1 MKECVLMHDGSQ
13 DHLDV
18 GWTSSSPASS
28 FLLDALRRQIL
39 ILIAAPIL
47 TGLLGLYIV
56 ARIEPLYS
64 STAEIRVSV
73 SPDEISPETS
83 FIQTHIELITSENV
97 TAEVIERVGLSGAD
111 RPSPGTMRQVVNEVR
126 TMMGLSA
133 IDGSAEFD
141 PETAL
146 LRTVASGVS
155 VVRNGETPILGVRY
169 MSPSPELS
177 AEIANAYAEAY
188 ESQSLIAAERQ
199 FARGER
205 LLAERAANAKQ
216 LAYEANQTAR
226 GLLAENGAVLVGSSD
241 LNERVADF
249 REQLSALNTE
259 EAVIEAR
266 LRRIPTLA
274 DGETINELVLLSDS
288 TARLSADLLE
298 TTDVLR
304 RLERQPGMSQSTR
317 TRLEETIASL
327 RSQLIQAIS
336 LVREDLQAEKNS
348 LAARRDGILAE
359 RENVMSYALSDAWTE
374 LVRAEQMT
382 QTYEQ
387 IHRSYLLELEE
398 LMMRGQAEPVR
409 IVSIA
414 RPALAPSFPNY
425 TVIVA
430 FMIAFGIALGVGF
443 ALLREWL
450 RSQN

>member
-1 MKECVLMHDGSQ
+1 MHDGSQ
-13 DHLDV
+13 DQLDV

-28 FLLDALRRQIL
+28 FLLEALRRELL

-47 TGLLGLYIV
+47 TGLLGLFIV

-64 STAEIRVSV
+64 ATAEIRVRV

-97 TAEVIERVGLSGAD
+97 TAEVIERVGLRGAD
-111 RPSPGTMRQVVNEVR
+111 QPTPGRMRQVVSEVR
-126 TMMGLSA
+126 TLMDLTA
-133 IDGSAEFD
+133 IDGSVEFD
-141 PETAL
+141 PDTAL

-155 VVRNGETPILGVRY
+155 VVRNGETPILGIRY
-169 MSPSPELS
+169 LSPSAELS
-177 AEIANAYAEAY
+177 AEIANAYAEVYA
-188 ESQSLIAAERQ
+188 SQSLIVAEEQ
-199 FARGER
+199 FARSEK
-205 LLAERAANAKQ
+205 LLTERAANAKQ

-274 DGETINELVLLSDS
+274 NGETINELVLLSDG

-327 RSQLIQAIS
+327 RSQLVQAIS
-336 LVREDLQAEKNS
+336 LVREDLHAEKSS
-348 LAARRDGILAE
+348 LAARREGILAD

-387 IHRSYLLELEE
+387 IHRSYLLELED
-398 LMMRGQAEPVR
+398 LMMQGQVEPVR
-409 IVSIA
+409 IVSKA

-425 TVIVA
+425 TVIIA
-430 FMIAFGIALGVGF
+430 FMIAFGIALGVAF

-450 RSQN
+450 RSQR